1 MKIFEVTSTDDV
13 GQKIYKD
20 KKTRVVNTPVADK
33 NISVADKRIAKF
45 SQQRDMDDMTYKGA
59 KITMP
64 GTNKA
69 IAKAKGNIGLAY
81 SKQDKID
88 QRQGAGQSYITKGKP
103 VKFKKSDN
111 VDLKIDEK
119 GLAKTSNTL
128 PDKIEVMQMPTPP
141 QAPTPDTPDG
151 TQDDGIRIN
160 TTKKGN
166 RSVSGGAGTYIFT
179 PKGKLMLYMTPK
191 FRGYQQTHN
200 LDKQTVTVNFGT
212 TITSADGID
221 SNINQ
226 KATYDMSGKLL
237 SRDNTKVGSGAVSIG
252 LDKDKG
258 MDMSYGSLSGKKFKF
273 SSQDPEDVKAKKLA
287 AFKQDGKDV
296 QAAFRNSQ
304 NAYLKK
310 MGIEPNK

>member
-1 MKIFEVTSTDDV
+1 MKIFEVTSTDNNKLL
-13 GQKIYKD
+13 GEKD
-20 KKTRVVNTPVADK
+20 LDPITLQRVLKFAAD
-33 NISVADKRIAKF
+33 
-45 SQQRDMDDMTYKGA
+45 RDRDNLTYKGA
-59 KITMP
+59 SMSTK
-64 GTNKA
+64 GTNEL
-69 IAKAKGNIGLAY
+69 IAKARAQAKRDRVTNVPAHAHDKDGVH
-81 SKQDKID
+81 KQ
-88 QRQGAGQSYITKGKP
+88 GFKP
-103 VKFKKSDN
+103 VKFDWDSD
-111 VDLKIDEK
+111 DIKIDMDIDEK
-119 GLAKTSNTL
+119 GLAKHANTL
-128 PDKIEVMQMPTPP
+128 PDKIEVMDMPTPP

-166 RSVSGGAGTYIFT
+166 RSVSSGAGTYIFT

-212 TITSADGID
+212 TINDA
-221 SNINQ
+221 NINQ
-226 KATYDMSGKLL
+226 KATYDMSGKIL

-252 LDKDKG
+252 MDKDKG

-310 MGIEPNK
+310 MGIEPKK